1 MSKPTP
7 NATKPTRSARLSWVA
22 LDEIQ
27 INPRAQREFR
37 QAWAESIL
45 STFDL
50 DKFQV
55 PTVNKRDGSHY
66 MVDGQHGTW
75 AYKQW
80 LGDTSGQKIQVWL
93 HEGLSEAEEAEL
105 FLALNNKKQVDAFAK
120 FRAAVTAGRPDEC
133 DIDRIVRANHCHV
146 SREKIPGAIRSV
158 TALQFVYRGQGPRI
172 LGEVIRTIATAYGDE
187 GFEAEIV
194 KGLGLVLGRYPDI
207 DMKHLITKMR
217 SAQGGSK
224 GLINRANALR
234 LSTGQQKSQCVAG
247 AIVEV
252 YNRGKRGRAAL
263 PSWWKDVA

>member
-1 MSKPTP
+1 MTKSTAKP
-7 NATKPTRSARLSWVA
+7 ARQSHLQWVA
-22 LDEIQ
+22 ADDLRT
-27 INPRAQREFR
+27 NPVAQREFR
-37 QAWAESIL
+37 PTWAEEIL
-45 STFDL
+45 AKFDL

-55 PTVNKRDGSHY
+55 PHVNRRADGALY
-66 MVDGQHGTW
+66 IMEGQHGTW
-75 AYKQW
+75 AYREFF
-80 LGDTSGQKIQVWL
+80 GEGQQIQVWL
-93 HEGLSEAEEAEL
+93 YDGLTEQEEAEF
-105 FLALNNKKQVDAFAK
+105 FLSLNNKKAVDAMAK
-120 FRAAVTAGRPDEC
+120 FKVGVTAGREVEC

-207 DMKHLITKMR
+207 DTKHLITKMR